1 MTTEP
6 AVVESPAEELARFFE
21 FDPESPPE
29 VACPDCY
36 EVLDLDGLVRR
47 HGNGAAFSIGGL
59 TLGDVIDA
67 ANQHVCPD
75 ED

>member
-1 MTTEP
+1 MSEP
-6 AVVESPAEELARFFE
+6 AIVTSPAEEPARHFE
-21 FDPESPPE
+21 FDLESPPE
-29 VACPDCY
+29 VACPDCG
-36 EVLDLDGLVRR
+36 EALDLDGLVRR

-67 ANQHVCPD
+67 ANEHECPE